1 MILIEF
7 LKIIFSKNFWTYPQK
22 SKNLIIDSAGADELF
37 ASSILRKNE
46 TLIVDLDHYRW
57 ANFFTLIH
65 AFWKRPGMLFQD
77 KFCFV
82 FLSYIELTNARNVIT
97 WMDYIISFYR
107 LKNFKEEPQYI
118 SIQTGRRSNEPGEFF
133 DSLKKLGDKSLTC
146 DYVFCFGEAHK
157 REYEKY
163 IKCTAIPG
171 GSVRSNLVP
180 IVNLKQKKEI
190 LFLSQCL

>member
-1 MILIEF
+1 MIVIEF

-37 ASSILRKNE
+37 ASSILKKNE

-82 FLSYIELTNARNVIT
+82 FLSYIELANVRNVIT
-97 WMDYIISFYR
+97 WMDYIIPFYR
-107 LKNFKEEPQYI
+107 LKNFRKEPQYI
-118 SIQTGRRSNEPGEFF
+118 SIKLVEEVL
-133 DSLKKLGDKSLTC
+133 SLASSLIHLKSLGINHLLVITFF
-146 DYVFCFGEAHK
+146 V
-157 REYEKY
+157 
-163 IKCTAIPG
+163 
-171 GSVRSNLVP
+171 SVRRIKGNMKNTLNVP
-180 IVNLKQKKEI
+180 
-190 LFLSQCL
+190 LSLMGV